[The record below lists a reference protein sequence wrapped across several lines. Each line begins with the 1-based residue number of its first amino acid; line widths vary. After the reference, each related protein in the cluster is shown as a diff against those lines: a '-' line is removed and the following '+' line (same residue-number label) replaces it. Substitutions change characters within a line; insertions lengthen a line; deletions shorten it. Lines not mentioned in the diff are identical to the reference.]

1 MLRVI
6 SLGQLGR
13 SPPHCS
19 STSAFMSL
27 MCMSAGGAALL
38 KADCTGTAGM
48 AGALTPVKA
57 WILAGWCSLC
67 FHPQHMMQLGR
78 LHHI

>member
-1 MLRVI
+1 MLE
-6 SLGQLGR
+6 LKTLDKLGR

-38 KADCTGTAGM
+38 KADCTGTAAM
-48 AGALTPVKA
+48 AGLLAPEKA
-57 WILAGWCSLC
+57 HNPAG
-67 FHPQHMMQLGR
+67 
-78 LHHI
+78 